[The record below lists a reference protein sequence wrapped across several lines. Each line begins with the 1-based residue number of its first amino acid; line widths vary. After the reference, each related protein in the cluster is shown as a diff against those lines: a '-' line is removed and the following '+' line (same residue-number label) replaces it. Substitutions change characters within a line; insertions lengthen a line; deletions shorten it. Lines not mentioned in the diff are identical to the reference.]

1 MGFKLTDADERK
13 LVGVD
18 ARLVEL
24 LERLAARTPIPFMVT
39 EGVRTAERQRELYA
53 QKKTKTLKSRHL
65 TGHAVDIVPLVSGN
79 PSWAWQHFTP
89 LIKTAKS
96 VAAELPVRFVFGYDW
111 GWDAPHIEIRN
122 VK

>member
-1 MGFKLTDADERK
+1 MAYELTDADKRM

-24 LERLAARTPIPFMVT
+24 LERLAARTPIQFKVI
-39 EGVRTAERQRELYA
+39 EGVRSAERQRELYA

-65 TGHAVDIVPLVSGN
+65 TGHAVDIAPLVAGK
-79 PSWAWQHFTP
+79 PSWQWEHYTP
-89 LIKTAKS
+89 LIKTAKAI
-96 VAAELPVRFVFGYDW
+96 AAELPTRFVFGYDW

-122 VK
+122 VQ